1 MIEEFVSR
9 VFATRNAL
17 HLKHWA
23 TTSYAAHVA
32 LGELYDGIIGKIDDV
47 VEMYQGAVD
56 IIGEVKLAT
65 VKGDL
70 TDHLREEADWIEA
83 NMEEISG
90 GIKAVENALQD
101 LTGLYYRTVY
111 KLTRFK

>member
-1 MIEEFVSR
+1 MIEELVSR

-32 LGELYDGIIGKIDDV
+32 LGELYDGIIDKLDNI
-47 VEMYQGAVD
+47 VEVYQGAVD
-56 IIGEVKLAT
+56 IIGDVKPAT
-65 VKGDL
+65 VKGEL
-70 TDHLREEADWIEA
+70 VDHLRDEADWIET
-83 NMEEISG
+83 NMEEISAG
-90 GIKAVENALQD
+90 TKAVENALQD
-101 LTGLYYRTVY
+101 LTGLYYTAIY

>member
-1 MIEEFVSR
+1 MIEELVSR

-32 LGELYDGIIGKIDDV
+32 LGELYDGIIDKLDNI

-56 IIGEVKLAT
+56 IIGDVKPAM
-65 VKGDL
+65 VKGEL
-70 TDHLREEADWIEA
+70 VDHLRDEADWIEA
-83 NMEEISG
+83 NMEEISAG
-90 GIKAVENALQD
+90 TKAVENALQD
-101 LTGLYYRTVY
+101 LTGLYYTAIY

>member
-1 MIEEFVSR
+1 MIEELVSR

-32 LGELYDGIIGKIDDV
+32 TGELYDGLVDKIDDV
-47 VEMYQGAVD
+47 VEVYQGAVEM
-56 IIGEVKLAT
+56 IGDVKPGK
-65 VKGDL
+65 VKDEL
-70 TDHLREEADWIEA
+70 VDHLREEADWIEE
-83 NMEEISG
+83 NMEEISTG
-90 GIKAVENALQD
+90 VKAVENALQD
-101 LTGLYYRTVY
+101 LTGLYYKAIY

>member
-1 MIEEFVSR
+1 MIEELVSR

-32 LGELYDGIIGKIDDV
+32 LGELYDGIIDKLDEV
-47 VEMYQGAVD
+47 VEIYQGAVEM
-56 IIGEVKLAT
+56 IGDVEPAT
-65 VKGDL
+65 VKD
-70 TDHLREEADWIEA
+70 DIIAHIRDEADWIEE
-83 NMEEISG
+83 NMEEISAG
-90 GIKAVENALQD
+90 TKAVENVLQD
-101 LTGLYYRTVY
+101 LSGIYYRAIY

>member
-1 MIEEFVSR
+1 MIEELVSR

-32 LGELYDGIIGKIDDV
+32 LGELYDEIVDKIDDV
-47 VEMYQGAVD
+47 VEIYQGAVEMIGDVEPTTVKDD
-56 IIGEVKLAT
+56 IIEHIR
-65 VKGDL
+65 D
-70 TDHLREEADWIEA
+70 EADWIEE
-83 NMEEISG
+83 NMEEISAG
-90 GIKAVENALQD
+90 TKAVENVLQD
-101 LTGLYYRTVY
+101 LSGIYYIAIY